1 MSERTMRQLALSYG
15 VIAFYQHEMS
25 TSREYLFKG
34 LSSLIENGMIT
45 SDDLIAYI
53 GGAFGEGSGSSFL
66 EINKAGLVLKGYDR
80 YILPNLE
87 DVC

>member
-1 MSERTMRQLALSYG
+1 
-15 VIAFYQHEMS
+15 
-25 TSREYLFKG
+25 
-34 LSSLIENGMIT
+34 MIT
-45 SDDLIAYI
+45 NEDLIAYV

-87 DVC
+87 DVH